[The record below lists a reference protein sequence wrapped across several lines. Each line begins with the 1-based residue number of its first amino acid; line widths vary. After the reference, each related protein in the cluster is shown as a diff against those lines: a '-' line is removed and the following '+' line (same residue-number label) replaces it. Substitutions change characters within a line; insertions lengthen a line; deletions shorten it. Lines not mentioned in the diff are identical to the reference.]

1 MPTVTKS
8 VIVAHAPERMFEL
21 VDRVE
26 DYPDFLPWCSGT
38 RLIERTPDITRARI
52 DVGYHGLTTHF
63 STRNTKDRPRRME
76 IRLEEGPFQKL
87 EGEWRFT
94 PLGDAG
100 CRVELAIDYELA
112 SSAMAHVLA
121 PAFGHIME
129 TLVDRFVAR
138 ADSA

>member
-8 VIVAHAPERMFEL
+8 VIVPHPPGRMFEL

-38 RLIERTPDITRARI
+38 RLIERTPELTRARI
-52 DVGYHGLTTHF
+52 DIGYHGLRSHF
-63 STRNTKDRPRRME
+63 STRNTKDPPRRME
-76 IRLEEGPFQKL
+76 IHLEEGPFETL

-94 PLGDAG
+94 ALGEAG
-100 CRVELAIDYELA
+100 CRVELSIDYELKN
-112 SSAMAHVLA
+112 SAMARMLA

-138 ADSA
+138 AESA